1 MRSGHLSPLT
11 WQFELTWK
19 LAASHLPRLT
29 DEVCL
34 WQPAPGSWTVR
45 QGADGNWRPDWAV
58 PEPEPAP
65 VVTIGWLT
73 WQMIW
78 WWSGLLAAA
87 SQAAP
92 PAHDAVYWPGSAA
105 AVWQRLVELA
115 AEHRSWLSQLTA
127 ADLDQPLAYPWT
139 DPRPLGYALAW
150 ANSELMKNVAEIG
163 YVRHLFAAARP

>member
-1 MRSGHLSPLT
+1 
-11 WQFELTWK
+11 
-19 LAASHLPRLT
+19 LATIHLPQLT

-45 QGADGNWRPDWAV
+45 RGADGNWRPDWVV

-65 VVTIGWLT
+65 MVTIGWLT

-87 SQAAP
+87 SQETP

-105 AVWQRLVELA
+105 AVWQRLEELA
-115 AEHRSWLSQLTA
+115 AEHRGWLSRLTV
-127 ADLDQPLAYPWT
+127 ADLDQSLAYPWT